1 MNIMRKPAD
10 AEVIEGAT
18 ALLAR
23 FVTNLDLDDVDDFT
37 LSRARTHLF
46 DTVGA
51 CVTGAVQQVT
61 IACKAA
67 MDELLPGGDIP
78 VPGQKGRYDVLT
90 AAFLGGTAGHGLEL
104 DDGFRPAGAHPGVA
118 IVPTILS
125 AGYHYDVDG
134 KALLRAMIAGYE
146 VMGRIGAAM
155 HPRQRQRGFHNTP
168 IAGVFGAVAAVAVYK
183 DFDEETLRSAFG
195 LAASMA
201 SGINTHRTGGDAKRM
216 HPGLAAKN
224 GILAANLSEKGFE
237 GLDTALEDTYGF
249 LATFAGKDATAPD
262 WTNIDILEEGGHIK
276 SDYVIGD
283 CYIKPHACCRHLHP
297 MLDALIDIVTAEDLS
312 PEQVEKVD
320 VGIYE
325 VGVVHG
331 EIGWDNFTTSQMS
344 IPFTAATGLHKRSVQ
359 LAHFTPDARS
369 DAALTADCAKVNV
382 YLDKALDAEY
392 PAKRPTRVEITTKDG
407 RKIQRLVEEPLG
419 SARNPVPDDAMIEK
433 YMGLT
438 APVIGEQK
446 AKSVLEQLQKIEE
459 VSDVRG
465 LVELMAL

>member
-1 MNIMRKPAD
+1 MNIMHKPAD
-10 AEVIEGAT
+10 ADAIEGAT
-18 ALLAR
+18 ADLAR
-23 FVTNLDLDDVDDFT
+23 FVINLDLKDVDDFT
-37 LSRARTHLF
+37 LGRARTHLF

-61 IACKAA
+61 VACEAA
-67 MDELLPGGDIP
+67 MAELVPHGDIP

-134 KALLRAMIAGYE
+134 KTLLRALIAGYE

-168 IAGVFGAVAAVAVYK
+168 IAGVFGAE
-183 DFDEETLRSAFG
+183 DTLRSAFG

-224 GILAANLSEKGFE
+224 GILAANLAEKGFE

-249 LATFAGKDATAPD
+249 LATFAGTGDGAPD
-262 WTNIDILEEGGHIK
+262 WATIDILEQGGHVK

-297 MLDALIDIVTAEDLS
+297 MLDALIDIVKTEDLGAD
-312 PEQVEKVD
+312 QVEKVD

-359 LAHFTPDARS
+359 LAHFTPEARA
-369 DAALTADCAKVNV
+369 DAAITSDCAKVNV
-382 YLDKALDAEY
+382 YLDKKLDADY
-392 PAKRPTRVEITTKDG
+392 PVKRPTRVEITTKDG
-407 RKIQRLVEEPLG
+407 RKLERLVEEPLG
-419 SARNPVPDDAMIEK
+419 SARNPVPDDAMVEK

-438 APVIGEQK
+438 VPVLGEQK
-446 AKSVLEQLQKIEE
+446 AEAVLADLQKVEDI
-459 VSDVRG
+459 SDVRG
-465 LVELMAL
+465 LVESMAL

>member
-10 AEVIEGAT
+10 AAAVEGAT
-18 ALLAR
+18 ATLAH
-23 FVTNLDLDDVDDFT
+23 FVTNLDLDDVDEFT
-37 LSRARTHLF
+37 RGRARTHLF

-61 IACKAA
+61 VACESA
-67 MDELLPGGDIP
+67 MSELLPGGEVP

-90 AAFLGGTAGHGLEL
+90 AAFLSGTAAHGLEL

-118 IVPTILS
+118 IVPTVLS
-125 AGYHYDVDG
+125 AGYHYGVDG
-134 KALLRAMIAGYE
+134 KTLLKALIAGYE
-146 VMGRIGAAM
+146 VMGRMGAAM
-155 HPRQRQRGFHNTP
+155 HPRQRTRGFHNTA
-168 IAGVFGAVAAVAVYK
+168 ICGAFGAAAAVAVFK
-183 DFDEETLRSAFG
+183 GHDTATLQNAFG
-195 LAASMA
+195 LASAMA

-216 HPGLAAKN
+216 HPGLAARS
-224 GILAANLSEKGFE
+224 GIMAANLAEKGYE

-249 LATFAGKDATAPD
+249 FASFAGNDDDAPD
-262 WTNIDILEEGGHIK
+262 WAELDILEAGGHVK

-297 MLDALIDIVTAEDLS
+297 MLDALIDIVKSEDLA
-312 PEQVEKVD
+312 PGDVEKVD

-369 DAALTADCAKVNV
+369 DEAITSDCAKVHT
-382 YLDKALDAEY
+382 YLDPELDAMY
-392 PAKRPTRVEITTKDG
+392 PEKRPTRVAVTTKG
-407 RKIQRLVEEPLG
+407 GGSFERLVDEPLG

-438 APVIGEQK
+438 SPVLGK
-446 AKSVLEQLQKIEE
+446 ARATEVLDQLRKIDEID
-459 VSDVRG
+459 DVRG
-465 LVELMAL
+465 LVEAMAL

>member
-1 MNIMRKPAD
+1 MNIMHKPAD
-10 AEVIEGAT
+10 ADAIEGAT
-18 ALLAR
+18 ADLAR
-23 FVTNLDLDDVDDFT
+23 FVINLDLKDVDDFT
-37 LSRARTHLF
+37 LGRARTHLF

-61 IACKAA
+61 VACEAA
-67 MDELLPGGDIP
+67 MAELVPHGDIP

-134 KALLRAMIAGYE
+134 KTLLRALIAGYE

-168 IAGVFGAVAAVAVYK
+168 IAGVLGAVAAVAVYK
-183 DFDEETLRSAFG
+183 KFDEDTLRSAFG

-224 GILAANLSEKGFE
+224 GILAANLAEKGFE

-249 LATFAGKDATAPD
+249 LATFAGTGDGAPD
-262 WTNIDILEEGGHIK
+262 WATIDILEQGGHVK

-297 MLDALIDIVTAEDLS
+297 MLDALIDIVKTEDLGAD
-312 PEQVEKVD
+312 QVEKVD

-359 LAHFTPDARS
+359 LAHFTPEARA
-369 DAALTADCAKVNV
+369 DAAITSDCAKVNV
-382 YLDKALDAEY
+382 YLDKKLDADY
-392 PAKRPTRVEITTKDG
+392 PVKRPTRVEITTKDG
-407 RKIQRLVEEPLG
+407 RKLERLVEEPLG
-419 SARNPVPDDAMIEK
+419 SARNPVPDDAMVEK

-438 APVIGEQK
+438 VPVLGEQK
-446 AKSVLEQLQKIEE
+446 AEAVLADLQKVEDI
-459 VSDVRG
+459 SDVRG
-465 LVELMAL
+465 LVESMAL